1 MPNFPLYDNIEQKI
15 KDQKI
20 VTSEPVATVNKQEF
34 IEFVKTGDQNIHEFI
49 YMLIKVYQLNFD
61 KTSSTSLPFNGK
73 EQKCGL
79 KFDIDNLPNH
89 LQHILIGFHNMQK

>member
-1 MPNFPLYDNIEQKI
+1 MTNFPLYDNIEQKLQEQNVI
-15 KDQKI
+15 I
-20 VTSEPVATVNKQEF
+20 SEPVATENKQEF
-34 IEFVKTGDQNIHEFI
+34 IDFVKTGDQNIHEFI
-49 YMLIKVYQLNFD
+49 YMLIKVYQLKFD

-89 LQHILIGFHNMQK
+89 LQHILIEFHNMQK